1 MSLRRLQDGRRVFV
15 VEGFRPQTLRS
26 RLRLQSSS
34 TTVVEYRRLFHQI
47 FKNHNHGMRM
57 ITAYKVIRI
66 VATFGTIGGTKIDCL
81 DGQERLLRWTAMYRA
96 TVLQS
101 DVDVGHF
108 RMIYIMLQLKLAILS
123 HRSKNRTSDSTA
135 WKLALATEADSQYSR
150 RIPYGMI
157 VDQVKIPGLAFN
169 HNQNTHHPD
178 YILRVSVTAL
188 RESGYY
194 DQNIVPLVAL
204 LNVVAVS
211 VLTFQDSDLFHRA
224 LITQH
229 CLCGNVHP
237 HDRGFAFAQRL
248 DRNKAVERD
257 FEEIEAECL
266 LPLTTWTKQQQ
277 QEQQPRYRLTV
288 NEAQQEQQQ
297 RRPCQNWW
305 HDLPCCNNWVVF
317 IVAVVVSATR
327 NTTVWM
333 QVLLTTCQWK
343 HSFVST
349 SATAA
354 IPGRITGSRNGSG
367 SCRGIFRT
375 ASHQEDSGRFPHM
388 FGHRLT
394 RSSTRLA
401 VTTSSSPVSVG
412 HPKLV
417 PLMDGCHLL
426 RMRLFRHH

>member
-1 MSLRRLQDGRRVFV
+1 MSMWD
-15 VEGFRPQTLRS
+15 TS
-26 RLRLQSSS
+26 
-34 TTVVEYRRLFHQI
+34 
-47 FKNHNHGMRM
+47 
-57 ITAYKVIRI
+57 
-66 VATFGTIGGTKIDCL
+66 
-81 DGQERLLRWTAMYRA
+81 
-96 TVLQS
+96 
-101 DVDVGHF
+101 

-224 LITQH
+224 LIT
-229 CLCGNVHP
+229 LNI
-237 HDRGFAFAQRL
+237 AFVEMSIRMTADSHLPSVGYQIRLQRILNEWFVILMMLLLEGMLQRL

-277 QEQQPRYRLTV
+277 EQQPPLSLNRKRG
-288 NEAQQEQQQ
+288 A
-297 RRPCQNWW
+297 
-305 HDLPCCNNWVVF
+305 
-317 IVAVVVSATR
+317 AGA
-327 NTTVWM
+327 
-333 QVLLTTCQWK
+333 
-343 HSFVST
+343 
-349 SATAA
+349 ATASPMPKLVA
-354 IPGRITGSRNGSG
+354 RSPMLQQLGGVYSGSG
-367 SCRGIFRT
+367 SVRHKKHNSLD
-375 ASHQEDSGRFPHM
+375 ASPF
-388 FGHRLT
+388 
-394 RSSTRLA
+394 
-401 VTTSSSPVSVG
+401 
-412 HPKLV
+412 
-417 PLMDGCHLL
+417 
-426 RMRLFRHH
+426 

>member
-1 MSLRRLQDGRRVFV
+1 
-15 VEGFRPQTLRS
+15 
-26 RLRLQSSS
+26 
-34 TTVVEYRRLFHQI
+34 
-47 FKNHNHGMRM
+47 MRM

-108 RMIYIMLQLKLAILS
+108 PHDLHHVTAQAGHSESSVQESDIGLNSMEISLGDGSRFAILETHS
-123 HRSKNRTSDSTA
+123 LWND
-135 WKLALATEADSQYSR
+135 
-150 RIPYGMI
+150 
-157 VDQVKIPGLAFN
+157 

-224 LITQH
+224 LIT
-229 CLCGNVHP
+229 LNI
-237 HDRGFAFAQRL
+237 AFVEMSIRMTADSHLPSVGYQIRLQRILNEWFVILMMLLLEGMLQRL

-277 QEQQPRYRLTV
+277 QEQQPPLSLNRKRG
-288 NEAQQEQQQ
+288 A
-297 RRPCQNWW
+297 
-305 HDLPCCNNWVVF
+305 
-317 IVAVVVSATR
+317 AGA
-327 NTTVWM
+327 
-333 QVLLTTCQWK
+333 
-343 HSFVST
+343 
-349 SATAA
+349 ATASPMPKLVA
-354 IPGRITGSRNGSG
+354 RSPMLQQLGGVYSGSG
-367 SCRGIFRT
+367 SVRHKKHNSLD
-375 ASHQEDSGRFPHM
+375 ASPF
-388 FGHRLT
+388 
-394 RSSTRLA
+394 
-401 VTTSSSPVSVG
+401 
-412 HPKLV
+412 
-417 PLMDGCHLL
+417 
-426 RMRLFRHH
+426 